1 MLYCIFESCLRV
13 DLKNHQKKKNCMT
26 MCVDVLIR
34 LIMVILSQ
42 YIQIWNRYVVH
53 LKQMSTIPRF

>member
-1 MLYCIFESCLRV
+1 
-13 DLKNHQKKKNCMT
+13 MT

-42 YIQIWNRYVVH
+42 YIQIWNHYVVY
-53 LKQMSTIPRF
+53 LKQMSTIPQL